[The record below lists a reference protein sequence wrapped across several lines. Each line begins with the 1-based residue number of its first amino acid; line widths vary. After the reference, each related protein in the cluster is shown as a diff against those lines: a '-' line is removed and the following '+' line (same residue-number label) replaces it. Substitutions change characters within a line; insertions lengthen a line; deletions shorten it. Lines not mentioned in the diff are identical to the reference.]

1 MATLLI
7 LSILSLVIWLYLAL
21 FHGRFWHADQRLAD
35 EISERS
41 EWPDVVVIIPARNEE
56 KTIKRTVRSLLD
68 QQYGGKLSIIVVNDN
83 SGDDTEVEALSAA
96 LMPEEKQRL
105 SILTGQV
112 LEEGWTGKMWA
123 VSQGIIAA
131 DASKYILLTDADI
144 EHEPN
149 SVQKLVTKAEA
160 ENLGLVSQMVR
171 LECTSFWEKLLI
183 PAFVYFFQKLY
194 PFPRVNDSDNPL
206 AGAAGGCM
214 LVRRVDLD
222 AAGGI
227 ARIKNKVIDDCSLA
241 AIIKPIRPIWLGLTE
256 HTKSIRPYD
265 DLASIWGMVART
277 AYVQLRFNPLLLLG
291 TIISMVL
298 IYLLPVVAVIMG
310 IWVRDGAL
318 LMLGGT
324 TWLIMWW
331 TFLPT
336 LGLYNKSAF
345 WGALLPL
352 SGFLYTLMT
361 IDSARRHYLGR
372 GGAWKGRTYT
382 KPKKS

>member
-1 MATLLI
+1 M
-7 LSILSLVIWLYLAL
+7 SLMIWLYLTL

-35 EISERS
+35 EISELS
-41 EWPDVVVIIPARNEE
+41 EWPGVTVVIPARNEE
-56 KTIKRTVRSLLD
+56 KTINRTVRSLLD
-68 QQYGGKLSIIVVNDN
+68 QRYGGTLSIIVVNDN
-83 SGDDTEVEALSAA
+83 SDDSTEAEALSAA
-96 LMPEEKQRL
+96 LTSEEKQRL
-105 SILTGQV
+105 NILTGQV
-112 LEEGWTGKMWA
+112 LKEGWTGKMWA
-123 VSQGIIAA
+123 VSQGIAAA
-131 DASKYILLTDADI
+131 DASEYILLTDADI

-149 SVQKLVTKAEA
+149 SVQKLVTKAEI
-160 ENLGLVSQMVR
+160 EGLGLVSQMVR
-171 LECTSFWEKLLI
+171 LEGTSLWERLLI

-194 PFPRVNDSDNPL
+194 PFSRVNDPDNRL

-214 LVRRVDLD
+214 LVRREDLD

-227 ARIKNKVIDDCSLA
+227 ERIKDKVIDDCSLA
-241 AIIKPIRPIWLGLTE
+241 AIIKPVRPIWLGLTE
-256 HTKSIRPYD
+256 HTRSIRPYD

-298 IYLLPVVAVIMG
+298 IYLSPVSAIVMG
-310 IWVRDGAL
+310 IWAQDGAL

-336 LGLYNKSAF
+336 LDLYNKSAF
-345 WGALLPL
+345 WGVLLPL

-382 KPKKS
+382 KLKKS